1 VPRPDNDATQS
12 GVLVYPRMPVPKPQP
27 ARDGEAK
34 PPQKKGSVMK
44 KLLLG
49 IVGGALVG
57 GVVIGAVLRP
67 MVLPDSRIA
76 EAEQRADAAGS
87 AAAAAKA
94 RADGIERDLDAL
106 GTKKRDVEK
115 RLEEASKAESKLADS
130 AAEQDKRAKELEAA
144 HKKLAGGLRGMATV
158 AADGE
163 DLRITIN
170 SGALFAKDDA
180 LSDRGKQIVDRIGA
194 SLKEMLDKQVAV
206 YGPTDDTALP
216 VPKAAPAPPPKKGAK
231 PAPAAPAP
239 PPPRFP
245 TNWELSAA
253 RAVAVVR
260 QLQESSK
267 LDPVRLSAAGF
278 GQYRPISRRDRN
290 ANRRIEIVL
299 SPKPRPKQ

>member
-1 VPRPDNDATQS
+1 MPRPDKDATQS
-12 GVLVYPRMPVPKPQP
+12 GVLVYPRMPVPKPQQ

-34 PPQKKGSVMK
+34 PPQKKGSAMK

-94 RADGIERDLDAL
+94 RADGLERDLDAL

-115 RLEEASKAESKLADS
+115 RLEEASKAEVKLADS
-130 AAEQDKRAKELEAA
+130 AAEHDKRAKELEAA

-158 AADGE
+158 APDGE

-170 SGALFAKDDA
+170 SGALFAKDDV
-180 LSDRGKQIVDRIGA
+180 LSDRGKQIVDRLGA

-206 YGPTDDTALP
+206 YGHTDDTALP

-231 PAPAAPAP
+231 PGPAAPAP

-267 LDPVRLSAAGF
+267 LDPARLSAAGF